1 MPIVFAG
8 AASHAPGM
16 RAWPKAPPADQANR
30 VNAAWDRLRTDLE
43 RAEPDTLVMLTSE
56 HWTNF
61 FLDHVGAFC
70 IGLGETFRGPVEP
83 WLGVKET
90 EIHGDPGLAEELLES
105 AYANDFEL
113 NFSHEL
119 KFDHGTMV
127 PLSYLTPA
135 MDRKV
140 VPIFFNALARP
151 RPRPARC
158 VRLGRVLGD
167 VFRRRPERIAV
178 IATGGL
184 SHDPGE
190 RNHGLIDTTFDNA
203 FLSRLERGATEELL
217 SYTDEQ
223 LFGAG
228 AGAPELLAWLA
239 LAGVMDGRKASTLCY
254 EPVTAWAT
262 GIGMIEYESAAA

>member
-16 RAWPKAPPADQANR
+16 RAWPKAPPADQVDR
-30 VNAAWDRLRTDLE
+30 VNAAWDRLRSDLE
-43 RAEPDTLVMLTSE
+43 RTEPDTLVMLTSE

-70 IGLGETFRGPVEP
+70 IGLGETYRGPVEP
-83 WLGVKET
+83 WLGVKESQ
-90 EIHGDPGLAEELLES
+90 IAGDPSLAHDLLES
-105 AYANDFEL
+105 AYASGFEL
-113 NFSHEL
+113 SFSHEL

-140 VPIFFNALARP
+140 VPIFFNALAPP

-158 VRLGRVLGD
+158 VELGRVLGRAL
-167 VFRRRPERIAV
+167 RRRPERIAV
-178 IATGGL
+178 VATGGL

-190 RNHGLIDTTFDNA
+190 RRHGLIETAFDAA
-203 FLSRLERGATEELL
+203 FLS
-217 SYTDEQ
+217 
-223 LFGAG
+223 
-228 AGAPELLAWLA
+228 
-239 LAGVMDGRKASTLCY
+239 
-254 EPVTAWAT
+254 
-262 GIGMIEYESAAA
+262 